1 MVQQA
6 GMCWRQTYTYA
17 FRQLKRASSTSSVR
31 PVDYDSYL
39 SARSKARQPSAIRAL
54 QPLLAEPGMI
64 SLGGGMPHPDTFP
77 FSSLRVGVKG
87 GDDIVLGGSDL
98 EEVLQYSG
106 TRGLK
111 ALCPHLMG
119 IQRTDHGSSPRP
131 FEMCVKTGSQDG
143 LIKAFDLFTADGERR
158 LPLLVNSSPLPPKP
172 TSLPSPLKLELS
184 LCPPRT

>member
-1 MVQQA
+1 V
-6 GMCWRQTYTYA
+6 
-17 FRQLKRASSTSSVR
+17 TSSW
-31 PVDYDSYL
+31 
-39 SARSKARQPSAIRAL
+39 
-54 QPLLAEPGMI
+54 
-64 SLGGGMPHPDTFP
+64 
-77 FSSLRVGVKG
+77 
-87 GDDIVLGGSDL
+87 GSDL